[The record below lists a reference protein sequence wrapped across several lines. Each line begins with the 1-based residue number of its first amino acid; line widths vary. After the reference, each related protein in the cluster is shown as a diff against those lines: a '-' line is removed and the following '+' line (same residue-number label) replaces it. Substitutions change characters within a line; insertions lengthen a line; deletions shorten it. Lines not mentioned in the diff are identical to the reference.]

1 MPMWWPLVVFGW
13 PGPILATIFSVIGI
27 VRGRVA
33 WLVAAAVVLIPFS
46 FYVLLNPSGW
56 WGVLRPVLP
65 LAAARAISRGAKRVA
80 WVAVVL
86 LVAVLMRLA
95 WLVITQPRPY

>member
-46 FYVLLNPSGW
+46 FYLVLNPSGW
-56 WGVLRPVLP
+56 WGVVLP
-65 LAAARAISRGAKRVA
+65 ALPLIAARAISRGAKPEGTYQTSG
-80 WVAVVL
+80 VL
-86 LVAVLMRLA
+86 GFCCRL
-95 WLVITQPRPY
+95 

>member
-46 FYVLLNPSGW
+46 FYLVLNPSGW
-56 WGVLRPVLP
+56 WGVVLP
-65 LAAARAISRGAKRVA
+65 ALPLIAARAISRGATRVA

-86 LVAVLMRLA
+86 LVAVLLRLA